1 MFCRIFMKVIIW
13 DFCESKVIGH
23 FCFRWFFWVR
33 MFMNHPLNSLIDL
46 HPWFIVHLRSRS
58 DHIFSGNFNASP
70 WFVFY
75 GSFTEFDLQ
84 FAPAEKK
91 KSLAEKAKNTTP
103 LSGDFV
109 DLMAKRWHQVAKTT
123 TIPGDFF
130 SDGTRSEESQES
142 QVLIPKIHEEAATVD
157 AQVHVHHTETL
168 NDEDVVVSDPPV
180 TKSCPALLP
189 DKKWTILPVPVI
201 AVIQLPTWWIWAPES
216 FIQENSDRL
225 LQFGPKPPLVPLV
238 NGVPHFLHRLVRV
251 KEKPRYLLGQK
262 QCAICERI
270 FCGHGTQC
278 TRKNFSCKWCHFP
291 HTEECFFSFKDKNK
305 FILKTRGEGFCGKL
319 TDL

>member
-1 MFCRIFMKVIIW
+1 M
-13 DFCESKVIGH
+13 
-23 FCFRWFFWVR
+23 
-33 MFMNHPLNSLIDL
+33 
-46 HPWFIVHLRSRS
+46 
-58 DHIFSGNFNASP
+58 
-70 WFVFY
+70 FY

>member
-1 MFCRIFMKVIIW
+1 MIYLCIFAQDPTTFFPGISTHLAVIR
-13 DFCESKVIGH
+13 V
-23 FCFRWFFWVR
+23 
-33 MFMNHPLNSLIDL
+33 
-46 HPWFIVHLRSRS
+46 LRQ
-58 DHIFSGNFNASP
+58 
-70 WFVFY
+70 FY
-75 GSFTEFDLQ
+75 RVWPPIRTSW
-84 FAPAEKK
+84 KK

-123 TIPGDFF
+123 TQSDFF

-142 QVLIPKIHEEAATVD
+142 QVLIPTIHEEAATVD
-157 AQVHVHHTETL
+157 AQVHHTETL

-189 DKKWTILPVPVI
+189 DKKWTILPVPMI

-225 LQFGPKPPLVPLV
+225 LQFGSKPPLVPLV
-238 NGVPHFLHRLVRV
+238 NGVPHFLHRSVRV

-270 FCGHGTQC
+270 FCGHGKQC

-305 FILKTRGEGFCGKL
+305 FILKTRGEGFCGTL
-319 TDL
+319 TETNPPSFERWKREQKCLEGLGGCGHGIFQTKIPDTVWDSRSKTDMTGWKIP

>member
-1 MFCRIFMKVIIW
+1 M
-13 DFCESKVIGH
+13 
-23 FCFRWFFWVR
+23 
-33 MFMNHPLNSLIDL
+33 
-46 HPWFIVHLRSRS
+46 
-58 DHIFSGNFNASP
+58 
-70 WFVFY
+70 FY

-91 KSLAEKAKNTTP
+91 TLAEKAKNTTP

-157 AQVHVHHTETL
+157 AQVHVHHTETS

-225 LQFGPKPPLVPLV
+225 LQFGSKPPLVPLV
-238 NGVPHFLHRLVRV
+238 NGVPHVLHRSVRV
-251 KEKPRYLLGQK
+251 KEKPRYLLGQN

-319 TDL
+319 TETNPPSFER